1 MKHVKVG
8 VAALATLSLGAC
20 SVPNGPFPVEVGPK
34 VTQNVTPYE
43 DAFAC
48 TDRLLAEKGRHLRIA
63 VGQVKDYTGK
73 FTNEAQ
79 GGGYKITQGGALM
92 VMSALGKLDPRY
104 VEQTERFDT
113 SIPDVELT
121 LSKSQLVRDGNAV
134 RVPRAGQIDGSDYYI
149 VGGITELNYNIAS
162 GGAELNITGVGA
174 GARYFVMN
182 VAADLR
188 IVDTKT
194 LEVVKTVSLQKQI
207 VGQEVEANIFR
218 FFGNQLVDF
227 NAGDKHQEPL
237 QLGVRSTL
245 EAGVL
250 ELVTAADGVNFT
262 PCRATVEAKFAKSS
276 DRKPQPAAPSAAAY
290 QPKEA
295 FLRNH

>member
-1 MKHVKVG
+1 MKHVKLG
-8 VAALATLSLGAC
+8 VAALATLGLGAC

-34 VTQNVTPYE
+34 VMQNVTPDE
-43 DAFAC
+43 SGFAC
-48 TDRLLAEKGRHLRIA
+48 TDHLLAEKGRHLRIA

-104 VEQTERFDT
+104 IEQTERYDT
-113 SIPDVELT
+113 AIPDVELT
-121 LSKSQLVRDGNAV
+121 LSKSQLVRDGDKV

-149 VGGITELNYNIAS
+149 VGGITEVNYDIAS

-174 GARYFVMN
+174 GARYYVMN
-182 VAADLR
+182 IAADLR
-188 IVDTKT
+188 IVDTKS
-194 LEVVKTVSLQKQI
+194 LKVIKTVSLQKQI

-237 QLGVRSTL
+237 QLGVRSVL

-250 ELVTAADGVNFT
+250 ELVSAADGVNFA
-262 PCRATVEAKFAKSS
+262 PCRPIIEAKFAKPG
-276 DRKPQPAAPSAAAY
+276 DEQKPPATPSASTSE
-290 QPKEA
+290 PREA